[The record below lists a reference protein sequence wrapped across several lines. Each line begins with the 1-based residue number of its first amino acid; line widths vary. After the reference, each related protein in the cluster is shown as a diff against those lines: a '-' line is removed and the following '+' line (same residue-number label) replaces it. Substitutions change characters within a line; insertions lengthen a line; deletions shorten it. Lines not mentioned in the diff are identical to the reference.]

1 MVEYPGCPKP
11 GAKGG
16 IHEELLFPAGSR
28 VCRKQ
33 QAGNRSKSAAP
44 REHGL
49 LVDDLER
56 AALTSDPANAFTQLD
71 DPVKLLKCAFSQ
83 NMLLGIRNSN
93 ENEHGG
99 TSCYIRAPLA
109 GTTLFTGLSR
119 RLRRKYKPRRGT
131 DTVAEHEQR
140 FSYCMFIPIK
150 SAVHGAERLS
160 ACGETRSENI
170 SRPARSPATR

>member
-1 MVEYPGCPKP
+1 MVGYPGCPKP

-49 LVDDLER
+49 LVLLPDDLER
-56 AALTSDPANAFTQLD
+56 AALTPDPADAFTQLD
-71 DPVKLLKCAFSQ
+71 DPVEFLKSAFSQ
-83 NMLLGIRNSN
+83 NMLLGVGDSN
-93 ENEHGG
+93 QNEHGN
-99 TSCYIRAPLA
+99 TSCYIRVPLA

-131 DTVAEHEQR
+131 DTVAEHE
-140 FSYCMFIPIK
+140 
-150 SAVHGAERLS
+150 
-160 ACGETRSENI
+160 
-170 SRPARSPATR
+170 